1 MRKTISLP
9 TLPSQAIG
17 INIYLHEKLL
27 SMKLNKQYIRYYDFR
42 LVGIKSNNALIA
54 ANVHK
59 PVMFSSK
66 QKNTSKMIEKNIHM
80 IVMNSRIFFTI
91 IVCIKNVG
99 GANGERWCASQLHQ
113 ALALLRIVL
122 ISAYEPNQ

>member
-80 IVMNSRIFFTI
+80 MDMNSRIFFTI
-91 IVCIKNVG
+91 IVCIKMWVERMARG
-99 GANGERWCASQLHQ
+99 GARVNCIKLSHCSE
-113 ALALLRIVL
+113 
-122 ISAYEPNQ
+122 